1 MRTRKPSL
9 GAIFLTVFLDLV
21 GFGLVLPF
29 LADEARDSFG
39 TTAFTATL
47 LSAVYSLMQF
57 LFVPVWGR
65 LSDRIGRRP
74 VLVWSVGA
82 TALSMAGL
90 GLALAYG
97 HSVAWLFAARVFSGI
112 ATANLGSASAYIAD
126 ITKPEDRA
134 KGMGLIG
141 MAFGLGFILGP
152 AMGGV
157 LAGVAVNGRHGP
169 LACWA
174 AAALSVAN
182 FTWVV
187 LGLPESLPKE
197 RRAAPGQ
204 ATRSLVP
211 LNVSAARAAF
221 ALPGVAIAVFVNF
234 LIILSFT
241 NLDQTFR
248 FFNKDLFAMSPVETG
263 LLLAFVGVAGAGVQG
278 GLIRPLAKRFDEAW
292 IIRVGVAIQAV
303 AFAGL
308 AASPAVGR
316 SLLYASGA
324 VLAVGNGLTQPS
336 VSAFISRRADARSQ
350 GATLG
355 TSQSVASLARVFGPA
370 FGGWVYGAI
379 GPRSPYVAASIG
391 MVVALGFALRL
402 RRSPRPGDAAGSG
415 PQDSGPQNNGPQNNG
430 PQNNGKTST
439 QTS

>member
-65 LSDRIGRRP
+65 LSDRVGRRP

-82 TALSMAGL
+82 TAMSMAAL

-97 HSVAWLFAARVFSGI
+97 HSILWLFAARTFSGI
-112 ATANLGSASAYIAD
+112 ATANLGTASAYIAD
-126 ITKPEDRA
+126 ITKPEERA

-152 AMGGV
+152 AIGGA
-157 LAGVAVNGRHGP
+157 LAGVAVHGRHGP

-174 AAALSVAN
+174 AAALSVVN
-182 FTWVV
+182 FAWVSI
-187 LGLPESLPKE
+187 GLPESLPPE
-197 RRAAPGQ
+197 RRAAKGQ
-204 ATRSLVP
+204 ATRSLMP
-211 LNVSAARAAF
+211 MNLAAARAAF
-221 ALPGVAIAVFVNF
+221 QLPGVASAVLVNF

-248 FFNKDLFAMSPVETG
+248 FFTKDLFGMSPVGTG
-263 LLLAFVGVAGAGVQG
+263 LLLAFIGVVGAAVQG
-278 GLIRPLAKRFDEAW
+278 GVIRPLAKRFDEAW
-292 IIRVGVAIQAV
+292 LIRTGVALQAV

-308 AASPAVGR
+308 VASATVGR
-316 SLLYASGA
+316 GLLFASGA
-324 VLAVGNGLTQPS
+324 LLAVGNGLTQPS
-336 VSAFISRRADARSQ
+336 VSAFISRRADATSQ
-350 GATLG
+350 GGTLG
-355 TSQSVASLARVFGPA
+355 TNQSVASLARVFGPA

-379 GPRSPYVAASIG
+379 GPRSPYVAAALG
-391 MVVALGFALRL
+391 MVVALAFALRL
-402 RRSPRPGDAAGSG
+402 QRSPRAAVVV
-415 PQDSGPQNNGPQNNG
+415 QQEA
-430 PQNNGKTST
+430 
-439 QTS
+439 